1 MRFSLKKTG
10 LFLSMILILTL
21 LTGCSF
27 GSLSAERTEEKDLDV
42 PPAEDQN
49 RENWDKAETSPLGKY
64 PELVTYTLGQMKGTN
79 NSNLPDG
86 QTYEDNAY
94 TRYLKKVLNIQNK
107 NIFMESEERY
117 DEALNILVKDRN
129 LPDVFL
135 VSDRETLEELVD
147 NDLIE
152 DLTDVYKNC
161 ASDKIKEMYESYGEE
176 LLASGTFDGKL
187 FALPETAIDDGPQLL
202 WLRRDWMEQLGLNEP
217 KTLEEA
223 FSVIRAFQENRMGAE
238 DGEDPVGLVCDPG
251 LVGTISTSYSVDSV
265 FESFG
270 AYPQQWIKNSDGEV
284 VYGSLTEETKEALSY
299 LRELYKQGILDPDFA
314 LRAQNNI
321 RDLVV
326 NGKCGA
332 FFGLWW
338 APNNPLMDEYR
349 QNQESDWEPY
359 YLTADAKQRTEVY
372 STFRDNKY
380 VVVRKG
386 YEHPEIVMKILSVLF
401 DYSRYKAEDA
411 DEMNSYFALNVD
423 PTARPLMINVDYNE
437 ATYIVTRHIRE
448 ALYSPGTSKT
458 REDLSAIE
466 VSYFDAC
473 KEYLESEVPSLEAWA
488 AYKSRIS
495 AVGLLV
501 DANYHAPE
509 KKYLGDGD
517 GEIPQTLRSLEK
529 NAFIQI
535 IMGKKPVSFFDS
547 FVEDWYRKGGDSLTE
562 RVRAGLVNCDEE

>member
-1 MRFSLKKTG
+1 MRRSPRKTLLFFSA
-10 LFLSMILILTL
+10 ILILTL
-21 LTGCSF
+21 LVGCSF
-27 GSLSAERTEEKDLDV
+27 GTGGTKKTDGDVSSVKD
-42 PPAEDQN
+42 
-49 RENWDKAETSPLGKY
+49 RENWDIAETSPLGKY

-79 NSNLPDG
+79 NSNLPEG

-94 TRYLKKVLNIQNK
+94 TRYLKKTLNVQNK

-129 LPDVFL
+129 LPDIFL
-135 VSDRETLEELVD
+135 VSDRETLEELVE

-152 DLTDVYKNC
+152 DLTEVYKSC
-161 ASDKIKEMYESYGEE
+161 ASDKIQEMYESYGKE

-187 FALPETAIDDGPQLL
+187 FALPETAIDDGSQLL
-202 WLRRDWMEQLGLNEP
+202 WLRRDWMEQLGVKEP
-217 KTLEEA
+217 KTLDEA
-223 FSVIRAFQENRMGAE
+223 LSVIRAFQENRMGAE
-238 DGEDPVGLVCDPG
+238 EGEDPVGLVCDPG
-251 LVGTISTSYSVDSV
+251 LVGTVSTSYSVDSV
-265 FESFG
+265 FEMFG
-270 AYPQQWIKNSDGEV
+270 AYPQQWIKNADGEI
-284 VYGSLTEETKEALSY
+284 VYGSLTEETKEALGY

-338 APNNPLMDEYR
+338 TPNNPLMDEYR
-349 QNQESDWEPY
+349 KNKETDWEPY
-359 YLTADAKQRTEVY
+359 YLTADAKRTVEVY
-372 STFRDNKY
+372 STFWDSKY

-401 DYSRYKAEDA
+401 DYSRYEAEDA
-411 DEMNSYFALNVD
+411 DEVNSYFALNVD

-437 ATYIVTRHIRE
+437 ATYMVTRHIRE
-448 ALYSPGTSKT
+448 ALYSPGDAKT

-473 KEYLESEVPSLEAWA
+473 RESLGAEVPSVEAWA

-529 NAFIQI
+529 KAFIQI
-535 IMGKKPVSFFDS
+535 IMGKKPVSSFDS
-547 FVEDWYRKGGDSLTE
+547 FVEEWYRKGGDSLTE
-562 RVRAGLVNCDEE
+562 RVRKGIMICEK

>member
-1 MRFSLKKTG
+1 MRRSPRKTLLFFSA
-10 LFLSMILILTL
+10 ILILTL
-21 LTGCSF
+21 LAGCSF
-27 GSLSAERTEEKDLDV
+27 GTGGMKKTDGDVSSVKD
-42 PPAEDQN
+42 
-49 RENWDKAETSPLGKY
+49 RENWDIAETSPLGKY

-79 NSNLPDG
+79 NSNLPEG

-94 TRYLKKVLNIQNK
+94 TRYLKKTLNVQNK

-129 LPDVFL
+129 LPDIFL
-135 VSDRETLEELVD
+135 VSDRETLEELVE

-152 DLTDVYKNC
+152 DLTEVYKSC
-161 ASDKIKEMYESYGEE
+161 ASDKIQEMYESYGKE

-187 FALPETAIDDGPQLL
+187 FALPETAIDDGSQLL
-202 WLRRDWMEQLGLNEP
+202 WLRRDWMEQLGVKEP
-217 KTLEEA
+217 KTLDEA
-223 FSVIRAFQENRMGAE
+223 LSVIRAFQENRMGAE
-238 DGEDPVGLVCDPG
+238 EGEDPVGLVCDPG
-251 LVGTISTSYSVDSV
+251 LVGTVSTSYSVDSV
-265 FESFG
+265 FEMFG
-270 AYPQQWIKNSDGEV
+270 AYPQQWIKNADGEI
-284 VYGSLTEETKEALSY
+284 VYGSLTEETKEALGY

-338 APNNPLMDEYR
+338 TPNNPLMDEYR
-349 QNQESDWEPY
+349 KNKETDWEPY
-359 YLTADAKQRTEVY
+359 YLTADAKRTVEVY
-372 STFRDNKY
+372 STFWDSKY

-401 DYSRYKAEDA
+401 DYSRYEAEDA
-411 DEMNSYFALNVD
+411 DEVNSYFALNVD

-437 ATYIVTRHIRE
+437 ATYMVTRHIRE
-448 ALYSPGTSKT
+448 ALYSPGDAKT

-473 KEYLESEVPSLEAWA
+473 RKYLGAEVPSVEAWA

-501 DANYHAPE
+501 DANYQAPE

-529 NAFIQI
+529 KAFIQI
-535 IMGKKPVSFFDS
+535 IMGKKPVSSFDS
-547 FVEDWYRKGGDSLTE
+547 FVEEWYRKGGDSLTE
-562 RVRAGLVNCDEE
+562 RVRKGIMICEK

>member
-1 MRFSLKKTG
+1 MRRSPRKTLLFFSA
-10 LFLSMILILTL
+10 ILILTL
-21 LTGCSF
+21 LAGCSF
-27 GSLSAERTEEKDLDV
+27 GTGGMKKTDGDVSSVKD
-42 PPAEDQN
+42 
-49 RENWDKAETSPLGKY
+49 RENWDIAETSPLGKY

-79 NSNLPDG
+79 NSNLPEG

-94 TRYLKKVLNIQNK
+94 TRYLKKTLNVQNK

-129 LPDVFL
+129 LPDIFL
-135 VSDRETLEELVD
+135 VSDRETLEELVE

-152 DLTDVYKNC
+152 DLTEVYKSC
-161 ASDKIKEMYESYGEE
+161 ASDKIQEMYESYGKE

-187 FALPETAIDDGPQLL
+187 FALPETAIDDGSQLL
-202 WLRRDWMEQLGLNEP
+202 WLRRDWMEQLGVKEP
-217 KTLEEA
+217 KTLDEA
-223 FSVIRAFQENRMGAE
+223 LSVIRAFQENRMGAE
-238 DGEDPVGLVCDPG
+238 EGEDPVGLVCDPG
-251 LVGTISTSYSVDSV
+251 LVGTVSTSYSVDSV
-265 FESFG
+265 FEMFG
-270 AYPQQWIKNSDGEV
+270 AYPQQWIKNADGEI
-284 VYGSLTEETKEALSY
+284 VYGSLTEETKEALGY

-338 APNNPLMDEYR
+338 TPNNPLMDEYR
-349 QNQESDWEPY
+349 KNKETDWEPY
-359 YLTADAKQRTEVY
+359 YLTADAKRTVEVY
-372 STFRDNKY
+372 STFWDSKY

-401 DYSRYKAEDA
+401 DYSRYEAEDA
-411 DEMNSYFALNVD
+411 DEVNSYFALNVD

-437 ATYIVTRHIRE
+437 ATYMVTKHIRE
-448 ALYSPGTSKT
+448 ALYSPGNAKT

-466 VSYFDAC
+466 ASYFDAC
-473 KEYLESEVPSLEAWA
+473 REYLEAEVPSVEAWA

-501 DANYHAPE
+501 DANYRASE

-517 GEIPQTLRSLEK
+517 GEIPQTLRLLEK

-535 IMGKKPVSFFDS
+535 IMGKKPVSSFDS
-547 FVEDWYRKGGDSLTE
+547 FVEEWYRKGGDSLTE
-562 RVRAGLVNCDEE
+562 RVRKGIMICEK

>member
-1 MRFSLKKTG
+1 MRRSPRKTLLFFSA
-10 LFLSMILILTL
+10 ILILTL
-21 LTGCSF
+21 LAGCSF
-27 GSLSAERTEEKDLDV
+27 GTGGMKKTDGDVSSVKD
-42 PPAEDQN
+42 
-49 RENWDKAETSPLGKY
+49 RENWDIAETSPLGKY

-79 NSNLPDG
+79 NSNLPEG

-94 TRYLKKVLNIQNK
+94 TRYLKKTLNVQNK

-129 LPDVFL
+129 LPDIFL
-135 VSDRETLEELVD
+135 VSDRETLEELVE

-152 DLTDVYKNC
+152 DLTEVYKSC
-161 ASDKIKEMYESYGEE
+161 ASDKIQEMYESYGKE

-187 FALPETAIDDGPQLL
+187 FALPETAIDDGSQLL
-202 WLRRDWMEQLGLNEP
+202 WLRRDWMEQLGVKEP
-217 KTLEEA
+217 KTLDEA
-223 FSVIRAFQENRMGAE
+223 LSVIRAFQENRMGAE

-251 LVGTISTSYSVDSV
+251 LVGTVSTSYSVDSV
-265 FESFG
+265 FEMFG
-270 AYPQQWIKNSDGEV
+270 AYPQQWIKNADGEI
-284 VYGSLTEETKEALSY
+284 VYGSLTEETKEALGY

-338 APNNPLMDEYR
+338 TPNNPLMDEYR
-349 QNQESDWEPY
+349 KNKETDWEPY
-359 YLTADAKQRTEVY
+359 YLTADAKRTVEVY
-372 STFRDNKY
+372 STFWDSKY

-401 DYSRYKAEDA
+401 DYSRYEAEDA
-411 DEMNSYFALNVD
+411 DEVNSYFALNVD

-437 ATYIVTRHIRE
+437 ATYMVTRHIRE
-448 ALYSPGTSKT
+448 ALYSPGDAKT

-466 VSYFDAC
+466 ASYFDAC
-473 KEYLESEVPSLEAWA
+473 KEYLEAEVPSVEAWA

-529 NAFIQI
+529 KAFIQI
-535 IMGKKPVSFFDS
+535 IMGKKPVSSFDS
-547 FVEDWYRKGGDSLTE
+547 FVEEWYRKGGDSLTE
-562 RVRAGLVNCDEE
+562 RVRKGIMICEK

>member
-1 MRFSLKKTG
+1 MRLSLGKTVV
-10 LFLSMILILTL
+10 FLSTILSLAL
-21 LTGCSF
+21 LTGCSL
-27 GSLSAERTEEKDLDV
+27 GTAEMEKTDIDVLSEKSSKSW
-42 PPAEDQN
+42 EQ
-49 RENWDKAETSPLGKY
+49 AETTPLGKY
-64 PELVTYTLGQMKGTN
+64 PELVTYTLGQMKGAN

-94 TRYLKKVLNIQNK
+94 TRYLKKTLNIQNK
-107 NIFMESEERY
+107 NVFMESEERY

-129 LPDVFL
+129 LPDIFL
-135 VSDRETLEELVD
+135 VSDRE
-147 NDLIE
+147 
-152 DLTDVYKNC
+152 
-161 ASDKIKEMYESYGEE
+161 
-176 LLASGTFDGKL
+176 
-187 FALPETAIDDGPQLL
+187 
-202 WLRRDWMEQLGLNEP
+202 
-217 KTLEEA
+217 TLEEA

-251 LVGTISTSYSVDSV
+251 LVGTVSTSYSVDSV
-265 FESFG
+265 FEKFG
-270 AYPQQWIKNSDGEV
+270 AYPQQWIENADGEI
-284 VYGSLTEETKEALSY
+284 VYGSLTEETKEALGY
-299 LRELYKQGILDPDFA
+299 LRELYRQGILDSDFA

-338 APNNPLMDEYR
+338 TPNNPLMDEYR
-349 QNQESDWEPY
+349 KNKEADWEPY
-359 YLTADAKQRTEVY
+359 YLTADVKRTVEVY

-386 YEHPEIVMKILSVLF
+386 YEHPEIAMKILSVLF
-401 DYSRYKAEDA
+401 DHSRYEAEDA
-411 DEMNSYFALNVD
+411 DEMNTYFALNVD

-437 ATYIVTRHIRE
+437 ATYIVTKHIRE
-448 ALYSPGTSKT
+448 VLYSPGDEKT

-466 VSYFDAC
+466 ASYFDAC
-473 KEYLESEVPSLEAWA
+473 KEYLKAEVPSVEAWA

-501 DANYHAPE
+501 DANYRAPE

-517 GEIPQTLRSLEK
+517 GEIPQTLRLLEK

-535 IMGKKPVSFFDS
+535 IMGRMPVSSFDS

-562 RVRAGLVNCDEE
+562 RVREGLVDS

>member
-1 MRFSLKKTG
+1 MRLSLGKTVV
-10 LFLSMILILTL
+10 FLSTILSLAL
-21 LTGCSF
+21 LTGCSL
-27 GSLSAERTEEKDLDV
+27 GTAEMEKTDIDVLSEKSSKSW
-42 PPAEDQN
+42 EQ
-49 RENWDKAETSPLGKY
+49 AETTPLGKY
-64 PELVTYTLGQMKGTN
+64 PELVTYTLGQMKGAN

-94 TRYLKKVLNIQNK
+94 TRYLKKTLNIQNK
-107 NIFMESEERY
+107 NVFMESEERY

-129 LPDVFL
+129 LPDIFL
-135 VSDRETLEELVD
+135 VSDRETLEELVE

-152 DLTDVYKNC
+152 DLTEVYKSC

-187 FALPETAIDDGPQLL
+187 YALPETAIDDGQQLL
-202 WLRRDWMEQLGLNEP
+202 WLRRDWMEQLGLKEP

-251 LVGTISTSYSVDSV
+251 LVGTVSTSYSVDSV
-265 FESFG
+265 FEKFG
-270 AYPQQWIKNSDGEV
+270 AYPQQWIENADGEI
-284 VYGSLTEETKEALSY
+284 VYGSLTEETKEALGC
-299 LRELYKQGILDPDFA
+299 LRELYRQGILDSDFA

-338 APNNPLMDEYR
+338 TPNNPLMDEY
-349 QNQESDWEPY
+349 EEDPDSDWEPY
-359 YLTADAKQRTEVY
+359 YFPAEIQKTAETY

-401 DYSRYKAEDA
+401 DYTRYEAKDA

-423 PTARPLMINVDYNE
+423 PTARPLVINVDYNE
-437 ATYIVTRHIRE
+437 ATYRVTEHIQKVIAGDME
-448 ALYSPGTSKT
+448 EEK
-458 REDLSAIE
+458 LSAIE
-466 VSYFDAC
+466 KSYYQAC
-473 KEYLESEVPSLEAWA
+473 RNYMEGQNVTVEDWA

-501 DANYHAPE
+501 KSDYRTPE
-509 KKYLGDGD
+509 KIYLQTSNL
-517 GEIPQTLRSLEK
+517 EIPQTLGTLEK
-529 NAFIQI
+529 NTFIQI
-535 IMGKKPVSFFDS
+535 IMGKRPISYFDEFVSK
-547 FVEDWYRKGGDSLTE
+547 WYEQGGDQ
-562 RVRAGLVNCDEE
+562 LVKAIREDSR

>member
-1 MRFSLKKTG
+1 MRRSPRKTLLFFSA
-10 LFLSMILILTL
+10 ILILTL
-21 LTGCSF
+21 LAGCSF
-27 GSLSAERTEEKDLDV
+27 GTGGMKKTDGDVSSVKD
-42 PPAEDQN
+42 
-49 RENWDKAETSPLGKY
+49 RENWDIAETSPLGKY

-79 NSNLPDG
+79 NSNLPEG

-94 TRYLKKVLNIQNK
+94 TRYLKKTLNIQNK
-107 NIFMESEERY
+107 NVFMESEERY

-129 LPDVFL
+129 LPDIFL
-135 VSDRETLEELVD
+135 VSDRETLEELVE

-152 DLTDVYKNC
+152 DLTEVYKSC
-161 ASDKIKEMYESYGEE
+161 ASDKIQEMYESYGKE

-187 FALPETAIDDGPQLL
+187 FALPETAIDDGSQLL
-202 WLRRDWMEQLGLNEP
+202 WLRRDWMEQLGVKEP
-217 KTLEEA
+217 KTLDEA
-223 FSVIRAFQENRMGAE
+223 LSVIRAFQENRMGAE
-238 DGEDPVGLVCDPG
+238 EGEDPVGLVCDPG
-251 LVGTISTSYSVDSV
+251 LVGTVSTSYSVDSV
-265 FESFG
+265 FEMFG
-270 AYPQQWIKNSDGEV
+270 AYPQQWIKNADGEI
-284 VYGSLTEETKEALSY
+284 VYGSLTEETKEALGY

-326 NGKCGA
+326 HGKCGA

-338 APNNPLMDEYR
+338 TPNNPLMDEYR
-349 QNQESDWEPY
+349 KNKETDWEPY
-359 YLTADAKQRTEVY
+359 YLTADAKRTVEVY
-372 STFRDNKY
+372 STFWDSKY

-401 DYSRYKAEDA
+401 DYSRYEAEDA
-411 DEMNSYFALNVD
+411 DEVNSYFALNVD

-437 ATYIVTRHIRE
+437 ATYMVTRHIRE
-448 ALYSPGTSKT
+448 ALYSPGNAKT

-466 VSYFDAC
+466 ASYFDAC
-473 KEYLESEVPSLEAWA
+473 REYLGAEVPSVEAWA

-529 NAFIQI
+529 KAFIQI
-535 IMGKKPVSFFDS
+535 IMGKKPVSSFDS
-547 FVEDWYRKGGDSLTE
+547 FVEEWYRKGGDSLTE
-562 RVRAGLVNCDEE
+562 RVRKGIMICEK

>member
-1 MRFSLKKTG
+1 MRRSPRKTLLFFSA
-10 LFLSMILILTL
+10 ILILTL
-21 LTGCSF
+21 LAGCSF
-27 GSLSAERTEEKDLDV
+27 GTGGMKKTDGDVSSVKD
-42 PPAEDQN
+42 
-49 RENWDKAETSPLGKY
+49 RENWDIAETSPLGKY

-79 NSNLPDG
+79 NSNLPEG

-94 TRYLKKVLNIQNK
+94 TRYLKKTLNVQNK

-129 LPDVFL
+129 LPDIFL
-135 VSDRETLEELVD
+135 VSDRETLEELV
-147 NDLIE
+147 E
-152 DLTDVYKNC
+152 DLTEVYKSC
-161 ASDKIKEMYESYGEE
+161 ASDKIQEMYESYGKE

-187 FALPETAIDDGPQLL
+187 FALPETAIDDGSQLL
-202 WLRRDWMEQLGLNEP
+202 WLRRDWMEQLGVKEP
-217 KTLEEA
+217 KTLDEA
-223 FSVIRAFQENRMGAE
+223 LSVIRAFQENRMGAE
-238 DGEDPVGLVCDPG
+238 EGEDPVGLVCDPG
-251 LVGTISTSYSVDSV
+251 LVGTVSTSYSVDSV
-265 FESFG
+265 FEMFG
-270 AYPQQWIKNSDGEV
+270 AYPQQWIKNADGEI
-284 VYGSLTEETKEALSY
+284 VYGSLTEETKEALGY

-338 APNNPLMDEYR
+338 TPNNPLMDEYR
-349 QNQESDWEPY
+349 KNKETDWEPY
-359 YLTADAKQRTEVY
+359 YLTADAKRTVEVY
-372 STFRDNKY
+372 STFWDSKY

-401 DYSRYKAEDA
+401 DYSRYEAEDA
-411 DEMNSYFALNVD
+411 DEVNSYFALNVD

-437 ATYIVTRHIRE
+437 ATYMVTKHIRE
-448 ALYSPGTSKT
+448 ALYSPGNAKT

-466 VSYFDAC
+466 ASYFDAC
-473 KEYLESEVPSLEAWA
+473 KEYLKAEVPSVEAWA

-501 DANYHAPE
+501 DANYRASE

-517 GEIPQTLRSLEK
+517 GEIPQTLRLLEK

-535 IMGKKPVSFFDS
+535 IMGKKPVSSFDS
-547 FVEDWYRKGGDSLTE
+547 FVEEWYRKGGDSLTE
-562 RVRAGLVNCDEE
+562 RVRKGIMICEK

>member
-1 MRFSLKKTG
+1 MRRSPRKTLLFFSA
-10 LFLSMILILTL
+10 ILILTL
-21 LTGCSF
+21 LAGCSF
-27 GSLSAERTEEKDLDV
+27 GTGGTKKTDGDVSSVKD
-42 PPAEDQN
+42 
-49 RENWDKAETSPLGKY
+49 RENWDIAETSPLGKY

-79 NSNLPDG
+79 NSNLPEG

-94 TRYLKKVLNIQNK
+94 TRYLKKTLNVQNK

-129 LPDVFL
+129 LPDIFL
-135 VSDRETLEELVD
+135 VSDRETLEELVE

-152 DLTDVYKNC
+152 DLTEVYKSC
-161 ASDKIKEMYESYGEE
+161 ASDKIQEMYESYGKE

-187 FALPETAIDDGPQLL
+187 FALPETAIDDGSQLL
-202 WLRRDWMEQLGLNEP
+202 WLRRDWMEQLGVKEP
-217 KTLEEA
+217 KTLDEA
-223 FSVIRAFQENRMGAE
+223 LSVIRAFQENRMGAE
-238 DGEDPVGLVCDPG
+238 EGEDPVGLVCDPG
-251 LVGTISTSYSVDSV
+251 LVGTVSTSYSVDSV
-265 FESFG
+265 FEMFG
-270 AYPQQWIKNSDGEV
+270 AYPQQWIKNADGEI
-284 VYGSLTEETKEALSY
+284 VYGSLTEETKEALGY

-338 APNNPLMDEYR
+338 TPNNPLMDEYR
-349 QNQESDWEPY
+349 KNKETDWEPY
-359 YLTADAKQRTEVY
+359 YLTADAKRTVEVY
-372 STFRDNKY
+372 STFWDSKY

-401 DYSRYKAEDA
+401 DYSRYEAEDA
-411 DEMNSYFALNVD
+411 DEVNSYFALNVD

-437 ATYIVTRHIRE
+437 ATYMVTKHIRE
-448 ALYSPGTSKT
+448 ALYSPGNAKT

-466 VSYFDAC
+466 ASYFDAC
-473 KEYLESEVPSLEAWA
+473 REYLGAEVPSVEDWA

-529 NAFIQI
+529 KAFIQI

-547 FVEDWYRKGGDSLTE
+547 FVEEWYRKGGDSLTE
-562 RVRAGLVNCDEE
+562 RVRKGIMICEK

>member
-1 MRFSLKKTG
+1 MRRSPRKTLLFFSA
-10 LFLSMILILTL
+10 ILILTL
-21 LTGCSF
+21 LAGCSF
-27 GSLSAERTEEKDLDV
+27 GTGGTKKTDGDVSSVKD
-42 PPAEDQN
+42 
-49 RENWDKAETSPLGKY
+49 RENWDIAETSPLGKY

-79 NSNLPDG
+79 NSNLPEG

-94 TRYLKKVLNIQNK
+94 TRYLKKTLNVQNK

-129 LPDVFL
+129 LPDIFL
-135 VSDRETLEELVD
+135 VSDRETLEELVE

-152 DLTDVYKNC
+152 DLTEVYKSC
-161 ASDKIKEMYESYGEE
+161 ASDKIQEMYESYGEE

-202 WLRRDWMEQLGLNEP
+202 WLRRDWMKQLGLKEP

-223 FSVIRAFQENRMGAE
+223 FSLIRAFQENRMGAE

-251 LVGTISTSYSVDSV
+251 LVGTVSTSYSVDSV
-265 FESFG
+265 FEMFG
-270 AYPQQWIKNSDGEV
+270 AYPQQWIKNADGEI
-284 VYGSLTEETKEALSY
+284 VYGSLTEETKEALGY

-338 APNNPLMDEYR
+338 TPNNPLMDEYR
-349 QNQESDWEPY
+349 KNKETDWEPY
-359 YLTADAKQRTEVY
+359 YLTADAKRTVEVY
-372 STFRDNKY
+372 STFWDSKY

-401 DYSRYKAEDA
+401 DYSRYEAEDA
-411 DEMNSYFALNVD
+411 DEVNSYFALNVD

-437 ATYIVTRHIRE
+437 ATYMVTKHIRE
-448 ALYSPGTSKT
+448 ALYSPGNAKT

-466 VSYFDAC
+466 ASYFDAC
-473 KEYLESEVPSLEAWA
+473 KEYLEAEVPSVEAWA

-501 DANYHAPE
+501 DANYRASE

-517 GEIPQTLRSLEK
+517 GEIPQTLRLLEK

-535 IMGKKPVSFFDS
+535 IMGKKPVSSFDS
-547 FVEDWYRKGGDSLTE
+547 FVEEWYRKGGDSLTE
-562 RVRAGLVNCDEE
+562 RVRKGIMICEK

>member
-1 MRFSLKKTG
+1 MRRSPRKTLLFFSA
-10 LFLSMILILTL
+10 ILILTL
-21 LTGCSF
+21 LAGCSF
-27 GSLSAERTEEKDLDV
+27 GTGGTKKTDGDVSSVKD
-42 PPAEDQN
+42 
-49 RENWDKAETSPLGKY
+49 RENWDIAETSPLGKY

-79 NSNLPDG
+79 NSNLPEG

-94 TRYLKKVLNIQNK
+94 TRYLKKTLNVQNK

-129 LPDVFL
+129 LPDIFL
-135 VSDRETLEELVD
+135 VSDRETLEELVE
-147 NDLIE
+147 NNLIE
-152 DLTDVYKNC
+152 DLTEVYKSC
-161 ASDKIKEMYESYGEE
+161 ASDKIQEMYESYGKE

-187 FALPETAIDDGPQLL
+187 FALPETAIDDGSQLL
-202 WLRRDWMEQLGLNEP
+202 WLRRDWMEQLGVKEP
-217 KTLEEA
+217 KTLDEA
-223 FSVIRAFQENRMGAE
+223 LSVIRAFQENRMGAE
-238 DGEDPVGLVCDPG
+238 EGEDPVGLVCDPG
-251 LVGTISTSYSVDSV
+251 LVGTVSTSYSVDSV
-265 FESFG
+265 FEMFG
-270 AYPQQWIKNSDGEV
+270 AYPQQWIKNADGEI
-284 VYGSLTEETKEALSY
+284 VYGSLTEETKEALGY

-338 APNNPLMDEYR
+338 TPNNPLMDEYR
-349 QNQESDWEPY
+349 KNKETDWEPY
-359 YLTADAKQRTEVY
+359 YLTADAKRTVEVY
-372 STFRDNKY
+372 STFWDSKY

-401 DYSRYKAEDA
+401 DYSRYEAEDA
-411 DEMNSYFALNVD
+411 DEVNSYFALNVD

-437 ATYIVTRHIRE
+437 ATYMVTRHIRE
-448 ALYSPGTSKT
+448 ALYSPGNAKT

-466 VSYFDAC
+466 ASYFDAC
-473 KEYLESEVPSLEAWA
+473 KEYLEAEVPSVEAWA

-529 NAFIQI
+529 KAFIQI
-535 IMGKKPVSFFDS
+535 IMGKKPVSSFDS
-547 FVEDWYRKGGDSLTE
+547 FVEEWYRKGGDSLTE
-562 RVRAGLVNCDEE
+562 RVRKGIMICEK

>member
-1 MRFSLKKTG
+1 MRRSPRKTLLFFSA
-10 LFLSMILILTL
+10 ILILTL
-21 LTGCSF
+21 LAGCSF
-27 GSLSAERTEEKDLDV
+27 GTGGMKKTDGDVSSVKD
-42 PPAEDQN
+42 
-49 RENWDKAETSPLGKY
+49 RENWDIAETSPLGKY

-79 NSNLPDG
+79 NSNLPEG

-94 TRYLKKVLNIQNK
+94 TRYLKKTLNVQNK

-129 LPDVFL
+129 LPDIFL
-135 VSDRETLEELVD
+135 VSDRETLEELVE

-152 DLTDVYKNC
+152 DLTEVYKSC
-161 ASDKIKEMYESYGEE
+161 ASDKIQEMYESYGKE

-187 FALPETAIDDGPQLL
+187 FALPETAIDDGSQLL
-202 WLRRDWMEQLGLNEP
+202 WLRRDWMEQLGVKEP
-217 KTLEEA
+217 KTLDEA
-223 FSVIRAFQENRMGAE
+223 LSVIRAFQENRMGAE
-238 DGEDPVGLVCDPG
+238 EGEDPVGLVCDPG
-251 LVGTISTSYSVDSV
+251 LVGTVSTSYSVDSV
-265 FESFG
+265 FEMFG
-270 AYPQQWIKNSDGEV
+270 AYPQQWIKNADGEI
-284 VYGSLTEETKEALSY
+284 VYGSLTEETKEALGY

-338 APNNPLMDEYR
+338 TPNNPLMDEYR
-349 QNQESDWEPY
+349 KNKETDWEPY
-359 YLTADAKQRTEVY
+359 YLTADAKRTVEVY
-372 STFRDNKY
+372 STFWDSKY

-401 DYSRYKAEDA
+401 DYSRYEAEDA
-411 DEMNSYFALNVD
+411 DEVNSYFALNVD

-437 ATYIVTRHIRE
+437 ATYMVTRHIRE
-448 ALYSPGTSKT
+448 ALYSPGDAKT

-473 KEYLESEVPSLEAWA
+473 REYLGAEVPSVEAWA

-529 NAFIQI
+529 KAFIQI

-547 FVEDWYRKGGDSLTE
+547 FVEEWYRKGGDSLTE
-562 RVRAGLVNCDEE
+562 RVRKGIMICEK

>member
-1 MRFSLKKTG
+1 MRRSPRKTLLFFSA
-10 LFLSMILILTL
+10 ILILTL
-21 LTGCSF
+21 LAGCSF
-27 GSLSAERTEEKDLDV
+27 GTGGMKKTDGDVSSVKD
-42 PPAEDQN
+42 
-49 RENWDKAETSPLGKY
+49 RENWDIAETSPLGKY

-79 NSNLPDG
+79 NSNLPEG

-94 TRYLKKVLNIQNK
+94 TRYLKKTLNVQNK

-129 LPDVFL
+129 LPDIFL
-135 VSDRETLEELVD
+135 VSDRETLEELVE

-152 DLTDVYKNC
+152 DLTEVYKSC
-161 ASDKIKEMYESYGEE
+161 ASDKIQEMYESYGKE

-187 FALPETAIDDGPQLL
+187 FALPETAIDDGSQLL
-202 WLRRDWMEQLGLNEP
+202 WLRRDWMEQLGVKEP
-217 KTLEEA
+217 KTLDEA
-223 FSVIRAFQENRMGAE
+223 LSVIRAFQENRMGAE

-251 LVGTISTSYSVDSV
+251 LVGTVSTSYSVDSV
-265 FESFG
+265 FEMFG
-270 AYPQQWIKNSDGEV
+270 AYPQQWIKNADGEI
-284 VYGSLTEETKEALSY
+284 VYGSLTEETKEALGY

-338 APNNPLMDEYR
+338 TPINPLMDEYR
-349 QNQESDWEPY
+349 KNKETDWEPY
-359 YLTADAKQRTEVY
+359 YLTADAKRTVEVY
-372 STFRDNKY
+372 STFWDSKY

-401 DYSRYKAEDA
+401 DYSRYEAEDA
-411 DEMNSYFALNVD
+411 DEVNSYFALNVD

-437 ATYIVTRHIRE
+437 ATYMVTKHIRE
-448 ALYSPGTSKT
+448 ALYSPGNAKT

-466 VSYFDAC
+466 ASYFDAC
-473 KEYLESEVPSLEAWA
+473 KEYLEAEVPSVEAWA

-501 DANYHAPE
+501 DANYRASE

-517 GEIPQTLRSLEK
+517 GEIPQTLRLLEK

-535 IMGKKPVSFFDS
+535 IMGKKPVSSFDS
-547 FVEDWYRKGGDSLTE
+547 FVEEWYRKGGDSLTE
-562 RVRAGLVNCDEE
+562 RVRKGIMICEK

>member
-1 MRFSLKKTG
+1 MRRSPRKTLLFFSV
-10 LFLSMILILTL
+10 ILILTL
-21 LTGCSF
+21 LAGCSF
-27 GSLSAERTEEKDLDV
+27 GTGGTKKTDGDVSSVKD
-42 PPAEDQN
+42 
-49 RENWDKAETSPLGKY
+49 RENWDIAETSPLGKY

-79 NSNLPDG
+79 NSNLPEG

-94 TRYLKKVLNIQNK
+94 TRYLKKTLNVQNK

-129 LPDVFL
+129 LPDIFL
-135 VSDRETLEELVD
+135 VSDRETLEELVE

-152 DLTDVYKNC
+152 DLTEVYKSC
-161 ASDKIKEMYESYGEE
+161 ASDKIQEMYESYGKE

-187 FALPETAIDDGPQLL
+187 FALPETAIDDGSQLL
-202 WLRRDWMEQLGLNEP
+202 WLRRDWMEQLGVKEP
-217 KTLEEA
+217 KTLDEA
-223 FSVIRAFQENRMGAE
+223 LSVIRAFQENRMGAE
-238 DGEDPVGLVCDPG
+238 EGEDPVGLVCDPG
-251 LVGTISTSYSVDSV
+251 LVGTVSTSYSVDSV
-265 FESFG
+265 FEMFG
-270 AYPQQWIKNSDGEV
+270 AYPQQWIKNADGEI
-284 VYGSLTEETKEALSY
+284 VYGSLTEETKEALGY

-338 APNNPLMDEYR
+338 TPNNPLMDEYR
-349 QNQESDWEPY
+349 KNKETDWEPY
-359 YLTADAKQRTEVY
+359 YLTADAKRTVEVY
-372 STFRDNKY
+372 STFWDSKY

-401 DYSRYKAEDA
+401 DYSRYEAEDA
-411 DEMNSYFALNVD
+411 DEVNSYFALNVD

-437 ATYIVTRHIRE
+437 ATYMVTRHIRE
-448 ALYSPGTSKT
+448 ALYSPGDAKT

-466 VSYFDAC
+466 ASYFDAC
-473 KEYLESEVPSLEAWA
+473 REYLGAEVPSVEDWA

-529 NAFIQI
+529 KAFIQI

-547 FVEDWYRKGGDSLTE
+547 FVEEWYRKGGDSLTE
-562 RVRAGLVNCDEE
+562 RVRKGIMICEK

>member
-1 MRFSLKKTG
+1 MRRSPRKTLLFFSA
-10 LFLSMILILTL
+10 ILILTL
-21 LTGCSF
+21 LAGCSF
-27 GSLSAERTEEKDLDV
+27 GTGGMKKTDGDVSSVKD
-42 PPAEDQN
+42 
-49 RENWDKAETSPLGKY
+49 RENWDIAETSPLGKY

-79 NSNLPDG
+79 NSNLPEG

-94 TRYLKKVLNIQNK
+94 TRYLKKTLNVQNK

-129 LPDVFL
+129 LPDIFL
-135 VSDRETLEELVD
+135 VSDRETLEELVE

-152 DLTDVYKNC
+152 DLTEVYKSC
-161 ASDKIKEMYESYGEE
+161 ASDKIQEMYESYGKE

-187 FALPETAIDDGPQLL
+187 FALPETAIDDGSQLL
-202 WLRRDWMEQLGLNEP
+202 WLRRDWMEQLGVKEP
-217 KTLEEA
+217 KTLDEA
-223 FSVIRAFQENRMGAE
+223 LSVIRAFQENRMGAE
-238 DGEDPVGLVCDPG
+238 EGEDPVGLVCDPG
-251 LVGTISTSYSVDSV
+251 LVGTVSTSYSVDSV
-265 FESFG
+265 FEMFG
-270 AYPQQWIKNSDGEV
+270 AYPQQWIKNADGEI
-284 VYGSLTEETKEALSY
+284 VYGSLTEETKEALGY

-338 APNNPLMDEYR
+338 TPNNPLMDEYR
-349 QNQESDWEPY
+349 KNKETDWEPY
-359 YLTADAKQRTEVY
+359 YLTADAKRTVEVY
-372 STFRDNKY
+372 STFWDSKY

-401 DYSRYKAEDA
+401 DYSRYEAEDA
-411 DEMNSYFALNVD
+411 DEVNSYFALNVD

-437 ATYIVTRHIRE
+437 ATYMVTRHIRE
-448 ALYSPGTSKT
+448 ALYSPGDAKT

-466 VSYFDAC
+466 ASYFDAC
-473 KEYLESEVPSLEAWA
+473 REYLGAEVPSVEAWA

-529 NAFIQI
+529 KAFIQI
-535 IMGKKPVSFFDS
+535 IMGKKPVSSFDS
-547 FVEDWYRKGGDSLTE
+547 FVEEWYRKGGDSLTE
-562 RVRAGLVNCDEE
+562 RVRKGIMICEK

>member
-1 MRFSLKKTG
+1 MRRSPRKTLLFFSA
-10 LFLSMILILTL
+10 ILILTL
-21 LTGCSF
+21 LAGCSF
-27 GSLSAERTEEKDLDV
+27 GTGGMKKTDGDVSSVKD
-42 PPAEDQN
+42 
-49 RENWDKAETSPLGKY
+49 RENWDIAETSPLGKY

-79 NSNLPDG
+79 NSNLPEG

-94 TRYLKKVLNIQNK
+94 TRYLKKTLNVQNK

-129 LPDVFL
+129 LPDIFL
-135 VSDRETLEELVD
+135 VSDRETLEELVE

-152 DLTDVYKNC
+152 DLTEVYKSC
-161 ASDKIKEMYESYGEE
+161 ASDKIQEMYESYGKE
-176 LLASGTFDGKL
+176 LLASGTFNGKL
-187 FALPETAIDDGPQLL
+187 FALPETAIDDGSQLL
-202 WLRRDWMEQLGLNEP
+202 WLRRDWMEQLGVKEP
-217 KTLEEA
+217 KTLDEA
-223 FSVIRAFQENRMGAE
+223 LSVIRAFQENRMGAE
-238 DGEDPVGLVCDPG
+238 EGEDPVGLVCDPG
-251 LVGTISTSYSVDSV
+251 LVGTVSTSYSVDSV
-265 FESFG
+265 FEMFG
-270 AYPQQWIKNSDGEV
+270 AYPQQWIKNADGEI
-284 VYGSLTEETKEALSY
+284 VYGSLTEETKEALGY

-338 APNNPLMDEYR
+338 TPNNPLMDEYR
-349 QNQESDWEPY
+349 KNKETDWEPY
-359 YLTADAKQRTEVY
+359 YLTADAKRTVEVY
-372 STFRDNKY
+372 STFWDSKY

-401 DYSRYKAEDA
+401 DYSRYEAEDA
-411 DEMNSYFALNVD
+411 DEVNSYFALNVD

-437 ATYIVTRHIRE
+437 ATYMVTRHIRE
-448 ALYSPGTSKT
+448 ALYSPGDAKT

-466 VSYFDAC
+466 ASYFDAC
-473 KEYLESEVPSLEAWA
+473 REYLGAEVPSVEDWA

-529 NAFIQI
+529 KAFIQI

-547 FVEDWYRKGGDSLTE
+547 FVEEWYRKGGDSLTE
-562 RVRAGLVNCDEE
+562 RVRKGIMICEK

>member
-1 MRFSLKKTG
+1 MRRSPRKTLLFFSA
-10 LFLSMILILTL
+10 ILILTL
-21 LTGCSF
+21 LAGCSF
-27 GSLSAERTEEKDLDV
+27 GTGGMKKTDGDVSSVKD
-42 PPAEDQN
+42 
-49 RENWDKAETSPLGKY
+49 RENWDIAETSPLGKY

-79 NSNLPDG
+79 NSNLPEG

-94 TRYLKKVLNIQNK
+94 TRYLKKTLNVQNK

-129 LPDVFL
+129 LPDIFL
-135 VSDRETLEELVD
+135 VSDRETLEELVE

-152 DLTDVYKNC
+152 DLTEVYKSC
-161 ASDKIKEMYESYGEE
+161 ASDKIQEMYESYGKE

-187 FALPETAIDDGPQLL
+187 FALPETAIDDGSQLL
-202 WLRRDWMEQLGLNEP
+202 WLRRDWMEQLGVKEP
-217 KTLEEA
+217 KTLDEA
-223 FSVIRAFQENRMGAE
+223 LSVIRAFQENRMGAE
-238 DGEDPVGLVCDPG
+238 EGEDPVGLVCDPG
-251 LVGTISTSYSVDSV
+251 LVGTVSTSYSVDSV
-265 FESFG
+265 FEMFG
-270 AYPQQWIKNSDGEV
+270 AYPQQWIKNADGEI
-284 VYGSLTEETKEALSY
+284 VYGSLTEETKEALGY

-338 APNNPLMDEYR
+338 TPNNPLMDEYR
-349 QNQESDWEPY
+349 KNKETDWEPY
-359 YLTADAKQRTEVY
+359 YLTADAKRTVEVY
-372 STFRDNKY
+372 STFWDSKY

-401 DYSRYKAEDA
+401 DYSRYEAEDA
-411 DEMNSYFALNVD
+411 DEVNSYFALNVD

-437 ATYIVTRHIRE
+437 ATYMVTKHIRE
-448 ALYSPGTSKT
+448 ALYSPGNAKT

-466 VSYFDAC
+466 ASYFDAC
-473 KEYLESEVPSLEAWA
+473 KEYLEAEVPSVEAWA

-501 DANYHAPE
+501 DANYRASE

-517 GEIPQTLRSLEK
+517 GEIPQTLRLLEK

-535 IMGKKPVSFFDS
+535 IMGKKPVSSFDS
-547 FVEDWYRKGGDSLTE
+547 FV
-562 RVRAGLVNCDEE
+562 

>member
-1 MRFSLKKTG
+1 MRRSPRKTLLFFSA
-10 LFLSMILILTL
+10 ILILTL
-21 LTGCSF
+21 LAGCSF
-27 GSLSAERTEEKDLDV
+27 GTGGMKKTDGDVSSVKD
-42 PPAEDQN
+42 
-49 RENWDKAETSPLGKY
+49 RENWDIAETSPLGKY

-79 NSNLPDG
+79 NSNLPEG

-94 TRYLKKVLNIQNK
+94 TRYLKKTLNVQNK

-129 LPDVFL
+129 LPDIFL
-135 VSDRETLEELVD
+135 VSDRETLEELVE

-152 DLTDVYKNC
+152 DLTEVYKSC
-161 ASDKIKEMYESYGEE
+161 ASDKIQEMYESYGKE

-187 FALPETAIDDGPQLL
+187 FALPETAIDDGSQLL
-202 WLRRDWMEQLGLNEP
+202 WLRRDWMEQLGVKEP
-217 KTLEEA
+217 KTLDEA
-223 FSVIRAFQENRMGAE
+223 LSVIRAFQENRMGAE
-238 DGEDPVGLVCDPG
+238 EGEDPVGLVCDPG
-251 LVGTISTSYSVDSV
+251 LVGTVSTSYSVDSV
-265 FESFG
+265 FEMFG
-270 AYPQQWIKNSDGEV
+270 AYPQQWIKNADGEI
-284 VYGSLTEETKEALSY
+284 VYGSLTEETKEALGY

-338 APNNPLMDEYR
+338 TPNNPLMDEYR
-349 QNQESDWEPY
+349 KNKETDWEPY
-359 YLTADAKQRTEVY
+359 YLTADAKRTVEVY
-372 STFRDNKY
+372 STFWDSKY

-401 DYSRYKAEDA
+401 DYSRYEAEDA
-411 DEMNSYFALNVD
+411 DEVNSYFALNVD

-437 ATYIVTRHIRE
+437 ATYMVTKHIRE
-448 ALYSPGTSKT
+448 ALYSPGNAKT

-466 VSYFDAC
+466 ASYFDAC
-473 KEYLESEVPSLEAWA
+473 KEYLEAEVPSVEAWA
-488 AYKSRIS
+488 AHKSRIS

-501 DANYHAPE
+501 DANYRASE

-517 GEIPQTLRSLEK
+517 GEIPQTLRLLEK

-535 IMGKKPVSFFDS
+535 IMGKKPVSSFDS
-547 FVEDWYRKGGDSLTE
+547 FVEEWYRKGGDSLTE
-562 RVRAGLVNCDEE
+562 RVRKGIMICEK

>member
-1 MRFSLKKTG
+1 MRRSPRKTLLFFSA
-10 LFLSMILILTL
+10 ILILTL
-21 LTGCSF
+21 LAGCSF
-27 GSLSAERTEEKDLDV
+27 GTGGMKKTDGDVSSVKD
-42 PPAEDQN
+42 
-49 RENWDKAETSPLGKY
+49 RENWDIAETSPLGKY

-79 NSNLPDG
+79 NSNLPEG

-94 TRYLKKVLNIQNK
+94 TRYLKKTLNVQNK

-129 LPDVFL
+129 LPDIFL
-135 VSDRETLEELVD
+135 VSDRETLEELVE

-152 DLTDVYKNC
+152 DLTEVYKSC
-161 ASDKIKEMYESYGEE
+161 ASDKIQEMYESYGKE

-187 FALPETAIDDGPQLL
+187 FALPETAIDDGSQLL
-202 WLRRDWMEQLGLNEP
+202 WLRRDWMEQLGVKEP
-217 KTLEEA
+217 KTLDEA
-223 FSVIRAFQENRMGAE
+223 LSVIRAFQENRMGAE
-238 DGEDPVGLVCDPG
+238 EGEDPVGLVCDPG
-251 LVGTISTSYSVDSV
+251 LVGTVSTSYSVDSV
-265 FESFG
+265 FEMFG
-270 AYPQQWIKNSDGEV
+270 AYPQQWIKNADGEI
-284 VYGSLTEETKEALSY
+284 VYGSLTEETKEALGY

-338 APNNPLMDEYR
+338 TPNNPLMDEYR
-349 QNQESDWEPY
+349 KNKETDWEPY
-359 YLTADAKQRTEVY
+359 YLTADAKRTVEVY
-372 STFRDNKY
+372 STFWDSKY

-401 DYSRYKAEDA
+401 DYSRYEAEDA
-411 DEMNSYFALNVD
+411 DEVNSYFALNVD

-437 ATYIVTRHIRE
+437 ATYMVTKHIRE
-448 ALYSPGTSKT
+448 ALYSPGNAKT

-466 VSYFDAC
+466 ASYFDAC
-473 KEYLESEVPSLEAWA
+473 KEYLEAEVPSVEAWA

-501 DANYHAPE
+501 DANYRASE

-517 GEIPQTLRSLEK
+517 GEIPQTLRLLEK

-535 IMGKKPVSFFDS
+535 IMGKKPVSSFDS
-547 FVEDWYRKGGDSLTE
+547 FVEEWYRKGWGQSYGTGEE
-562 RVRAGLVNCDEE
+562 RNYDL

>member
-1 MRFSLKKTG
+1 MRRSPRKTLLFFSA
-10 LFLSMILILTL
+10 ILILTL
-21 LTGCSF
+21 LAGCSF
-27 GSLSAERTEEKDLDV
+27 GTGGMKKTDGDVSSVKD
-42 PPAEDQN
+42 
-49 RENWDKAETSPLGKY
+49 RENWDIAETSPLGKY

-79 NSNLPDG
+79 NSNLPEG

-94 TRYLKKVLNIQNK
+94 TRYLKKTLNIQNK
-107 NIFMESEERY
+107 NVFMESEERY

-129 LPDVFL
+129 LPDIFL
-135 VSDRETLEELVD
+135 VSDRETLEELVE

-152 DLTDVYKNC
+152 DLTEVYKSC
-161 ASDKIKEMYESYGEE
+161 ASDKIQEMYESYGKE

-187 FALPETAIDDGPQLL
+187 FALPETAIDDGSQLL
-202 WLRRDWMEQLGLNEP
+202 WLRRDWMEQLGVKEP
-217 KTLEEA
+217 KTLDEA
-223 FSVIRAFQENRMGAE
+223 LSVIRAFQENRMGAE
-238 DGEDPVGLVCDPG
+238 EGEDPVGLVCDPG
-251 LVGTISTSYSVDSV
+251 LVGTVSTSYSVDSV
-265 FESFG
+265 FEMFG
-270 AYPQQWIKNSDGEV
+270 AYPQQWIKNADGEI
-284 VYGSLTEETKEALSY
+284 VYGSLTEETKEALGY

-338 APNNPLMDEYR
+338 TPNNPLMDEYR
-349 QNQESDWEPY
+349 KNKETDWEPY
-359 YLTADAKQRTEVY
+359 YLTADAKRTVEVY
-372 STFRDNKY
+372 STFWDSKY

-401 DYSRYKAEDA
+401 DYSRYEAEDA
-411 DEMNSYFALNVD
+411 DEVNSYFALNVD

-437 ATYIVTRHIRE
+437 ATYMVTRHIRE
-448 ALYSPGTSKT
+448 ALYSPGDAKT

-473 KEYLESEVPSLEAWA
+473 RKYLGAEVPSVEAWA

-529 NAFIQI
+529 KAFIQI
-535 IMGKKPVSFFDS
+535 IMGKKPVSSFDS
-547 FVEDWYRKGGDSLTE
+547 FVEEWYRKGGDSLTE
-562 RVRAGLVNCDEE
+562 RVRKGIMICEK

>member
-1 MRFSLKKTG
+1 MRRSPRKTLLFFSA
-10 LFLSMILILTL
+10 ILILTL
-21 LTGCSF
+21 LAGCSF
-27 GSLSAERTEEKDLDV
+27 GTGGMKKTDGDVSSVKD
-42 PPAEDQN
+42 
-49 RENWDKAETSPLGKY
+49 RENWDIAETSPLGKY

-79 NSNLPDG
+79 NSNLPEG

-94 TRYLKKVLNIQNK
+94 TRYLKKTLNVQNK

-129 LPDVFL
+129 LPDIFL
-135 VSDRETLEELVD
+135 VSDRETLEELVE

-152 DLTDVYKNC
+152 DLTEVYKSC
-161 ASDKIKEMYESYGEE
+161 ASDKIQEMYESYGKE

-187 FALPETAIDDGPQLL
+187 FALPETAIDDGSQLL
-202 WLRRDWMEQLGLNEP
+202 WLRRDWMEQLGVKEP
-217 KTLEEA
+217 KTLDEA
-223 FSVIRAFQENRMGAE
+223 LSVIRAFQENRMGAE
-238 DGEDPVGLVCDPG
+238 EGEDPVGLVCDPG
-251 LVGTISTSYSVDSV
+251 LVGTVSTSYSVDSV
-265 FESFG
+265 FEMFG
-270 AYPQQWIKNSDGEV
+270 AYPQQWIKNADGEIF
-284 VYGSLTEETKEALSY
+284 YGSLTEETKEALGY

-338 APNNPLMDEYR
+338 TPNNPLMDEYR
-349 QNQESDWEPY
+349 KNKETDWEPY
-359 YLTADAKQRTEVY
+359 YLTADAKRTVEVY
-372 STFRDNKY
+372 STFWDSKY

-401 DYSRYKAEDA
+401 DYSRYEAEDA
-411 DEMNSYFALNVD
+411 DEVNSYFALNVD

-437 ATYIVTRHIRE
+437 ATYMVTRHIRE
-448 ALYSPGTSKT
+448 ALYSPGDAKT

-473 KEYLESEVPSLEAWA
+473 REYLGAEVPSVEAWA

-529 NAFIQI
+529 KAFIQI
-535 IMGKKPVSFFDS
+535 IMGKKPVSSFDS
-547 FVEDWYRKGGDSLTE
+547 FVEEWYRKGGDSLTE
-562 RVRAGLVNCDEE
+562 RVRKGIMICEK

>member
-1 MRFSLKKTG
+1 MRRSPRKTLLFFSA
-10 LFLSMILILTL
+10 ILILTL
-21 LTGCSF
+21 LAGCSF
-27 GSLSAERTEEKDLDV
+27 GTGGTKKTDGDVSSVKD
-42 PPAEDQN
+42 
-49 RENWDKAETSPLGKY
+49 RENWDIAETSPLGKY

-79 NSNLPDG
+79 NSNLPEG

-94 TRYLKKVLNIQNK
+94 TRYLKKTLNVQNK

-129 LPDVFL
+129 LPDIFL
-135 VSDRETLEELVD
+135 VSDRETLEELVE

-152 DLTDVYKNC
+152 DLTEVYKSC
-161 ASDKIKEMYESYGEE
+161 ASDKIQEMYESYGKE

-187 FALPETAIDDGPQLL
+187 FALPETAIDDGSQLL
-202 WLRRDWMEQLGLNEP
+202 WLRRDWMEQLGVKEP
-217 KTLEEA
+217 KTLDEA
-223 FSVIRAFQENRMGAE
+223 LSVIRAFQENRMGAE

-251 LVGTISTSYSVDSV
+251 LVGTVSTSYSVDSV
-265 FESFG
+265 FEMFG
-270 AYPQQWIKNSDGEV
+270 AYPQQWIKNADGEI
-284 VYGSLTEETKEALSY
+284 VYGSLTEETKEALGY

-338 APNNPLMDEYR
+338 TPNNPLMDEYR
-349 QNQESDWEPY
+349 KNKETDWEPY
-359 YLTADAKQRTEVY
+359 YLTADAKRTVEVY
-372 STFRDNKY
+372 STFWDSKY

-401 DYSRYKAEDA
+401 DYSRYEAEDA
-411 DEMNSYFALNVD
+411 DEVNSYFALNVD

-437 ATYIVTRHIRE
+437 ATYMVTKHIRE
-448 ALYSPGTSKT
+448 ALYSPGNAKT

-466 VSYFDAC
+466 ASYFDAC
-473 KEYLESEVPSLEAWA
+473 REYLEAEVPSVEAWA

-501 DANYHAPE
+501 DANYRASE

-517 GEIPQTLRSLEK
+517 GEIPQTLRLLEK

-535 IMGKKPVSFFDS
+535 IMGKKPVSSFDS
-547 FVEDWYRKGGDSLTE
+547 FVEEWYRKGGDSLTE
-562 RVRAGLVNCDEE
+562 RVRKGIMICEK

>member
-1 MRFSLKKTG
+1 MRRSPRKTLLFFSA
-10 LFLSMILILTL
+10 ILILTL
-21 LTGCSF
+21 LAGCSF
-27 GSLSAERTEEKDLDV
+27 GTGGMKKTDGDVSSVKD
-42 PPAEDQN
+42 
-49 RENWDKAETSPLGKY
+49 RENWDIAETSPLGKY

-79 NSNLPDG
+79 NSNLPEG

-94 TRYLKKVLNIQNK
+94 TRYLKKTLNVQNK

-129 LPDVFL
+129 LPDIFL
-135 VSDRETLEELVD
+135 VSDRETLEELVE

-152 DLTDVYKNC
+152 DLTEVYKSC
-161 ASDKIKEMYESYGEE
+161 ASDKIQEMYESYGKE

-187 FALPETAIDDGPQLL
+187 FALPETAIDDGSQLL
-202 WLRRDWMEQLGLNEP
+202 WLRRDWMEQLGVKEP
-217 KTLEEA
+217 KTLDEA
-223 FSVIRAFQENRMGAE
+223 LSVIRAFQENRMGAE

-251 LVGTISTSYSVDSV
+251 LVGTVSTSYSVDSV
-265 FESFG
+265 FEMFG
-270 AYPQQWIKNSDGEV
+270 AYPQQWIKNADGEI
-284 VYGSLTEETKEALSY
+284 VYGSLTEETKEALGY

-338 APNNPLMDEYR
+338 TPNNPLMDEYR
-349 QNQESDWEPY
+349 KNKETDWEPY
-359 YLTADAKQRTEVY
+359 YLTADAKRTVEVY
-372 STFRDNKY
+372 STFWDSKY

-386 YEHPEIVMKILSVLF
+386 YEHPGIVMKILSVLF
-401 DYSRYKAEDA
+401 DYSRYEAEDA
-411 DEMNSYFALNVD
+411 DEVNSYFALNVD

-437 ATYIVTRHIRE
+437 ATYMVTRHIRE
-448 ALYSPGTSKT
+448 ALYSPGDAKT

-473 KEYLESEVPSLEAWA
+473 REYLGAEVPSVEAWA

-529 NAFIQI
+529 KAFIQI
-535 IMGKKPVSFFDS
+535 IMGKKPVSSFDS
-547 FVEDWYRKGGDSLTE
+547 FVEEWYRKGGDSLTE
-562 RVRAGLVNCDEE
+562 RVRKGIMICEK

>member
-1 MRFSLKKTG
+1 MRRSPRKTLLFFSA
-10 LFLSMILILTL
+10 ILILTL
-21 LTGCSF
+21 LAGCSF
-27 GSLSAERTEEKDLDV
+27 GTGGMKKTDGDVSSVKD
-42 PPAEDQN
+42 
-49 RENWDKAETSPLGKY
+49 RENWDIAETSPLGKY

-79 NSNLPDG
+79 NSNLPEG

-94 TRYLKKVLNIQNK
+94 TRYLKKTLNVQNK

-129 LPDVFL
+129 LPDIFL
-135 VSDRETLEELVD
+135 VSDRETLEELVE

-152 DLTDVYKNC
+152 DLTEVYKSC
-161 ASDKIKEMYESYGEE
+161 ASDKIQEMYESYGKE

-187 FALPETAIDDGPQLL
+187 FALPETAIDDGSQLL
-202 WLRRDWMEQLGLNEP
+202 WLRRDWMEQLGVKEP
-217 KTLEEA
+217 KTLDEA
-223 FSVIRAFQENRMGAE
+223 LSVIRAFQENRMGAE
-238 DGEDPVGLVCDPG
+238 EGEDPVGLVCDPG
-251 LVGTISTSYSVDSV
+251 LVGTVSTSYSVDSV
-265 FESFG
+265 FEMFG
-270 AYPQQWIKNSDGEV
+270 AYPQQWIKNADGEI
-284 VYGSLTEETKEALSY
+284 VYGSLTEETKEALGY

-338 APNNPLMDEYR
+338 TPNNPLMDEYR
-349 QNQESDWEPY
+349 KNKETDWEPY
-359 YLTADAKQRTEVY
+359 YLTADAKRTVEVY
-372 STFRDNKY
+372 STFWDSKH

-401 DYSRYKAEDA
+401 DYSRYEAEDA
-411 DEMNSYFALNVD
+411 DEVNSYFALNVD

-437 ATYIVTRHIRE
+437 ATYMVTKHIRE
-448 ALYSPGTSKT
+448 ALYSPGNAKT

-466 VSYFDAC
+466 ASYFDAC
-473 KEYLESEVPSLEAWA
+473 KEYLEAEVPSVEAWA

-501 DANYHAPE
+501 DANYRASE

-517 GEIPQTLRSLEK
+517 GEIPQTLRLLEK

-535 IMGKKPVSFFDS
+535 IMGKKPVSSFDS
-547 FVEDWYRKGGDSLTE
+547 FVEEWYRKGGDSLTE
-562 RVRAGLVNCDEE
+562 RVRKGIMICEK

>member
-1 MRFSLKKTG
+1 MRRSPRKTLLFFSA
-10 LFLSMILILTL
+10 ILILTL
-21 LTGCSF
+21 LAGCSF
-27 GSLSAERTEEKDLDV
+27 GTGGMKKTDGDVSSVKD
-42 PPAEDQN
+42 
-49 RENWDKAETSPLGKY
+49 RENWDIAETSPLGKY

-79 NSNLPDG
+79 NSNLPEG

-94 TRYLKKVLNIQNK
+94 TRYLKKTLNVQNK

-129 LPDVFL
+129 LPDIFL
-135 VSDRETLEELVD
+135 VSDRETLEELVE

-152 DLTDVYKNC
+152 DLTEVYKSC
-161 ASDKIKEMYESYGEE
+161 ASDKIQEMYESYGKE

-187 FALPETAIDDGPQLL
+187 FALPETAIDDGSQLL
-202 WLRRDWMEQLGLNEP
+202 WLRRDWMEQLGVKEP
-217 KTLEEA
+217 KTLDEA
-223 FSVIRAFQENRMGAE
+223 LSVIRAFQENRMGAE
-238 DGEDPVGLVCDPG
+238 EGEDPVGLVCDPG
-251 LVGTISTSYSVDSV
+251 LVGTVSTSYSVDSV
-265 FESFG
+265 FEMFG
-270 AYPQQWIKNSDGEV
+270 AYPQQWIKNADGEI
-284 VYGSLTEETKEALSY
+284 VYGSLTEETKEALGY

-338 APNNPLMDEYR
+338 TPNNPLMDEYR
-349 QNQESDWEPY
+349 KNKETDWEPY
-359 YLTADAKQRTEVY
+359 YLTADAKRTVEVY
-372 STFRDNKY
+372 STFWDSKY

-401 DYSRYKAEDA
+401 DYSRYEAEDA
-411 DEMNSYFALNVD
+411 DEVNSYFALNVD

-437 ATYIVTRHIRE
+437 ATYMVTKHIRE
-448 ALYSPGTSKT
+448 ALYSPGDAKT

-466 VSYFDAC
+466 ASYFDAC
-473 KEYLESEVPSLEAWA
+473 KEYLEAEVPSVEAWA

-501 DANYHAPE
+501 DANYRASE

-517 GEIPQTLRSLEK
+517 GEIPQTLRLLEK

-535 IMGKKPVSFFDS
+535 IMGKKPVSSFDS
-547 FVEDWYRKGGDSLTE
+547 FVEEWYRKGGDSLTE
-562 RVRAGLVNCDEE
+562 RVRKGIMICEK

>member
-1 MRFSLKKTG
+1 MRRSPRKTLLFFSA
-10 LFLSMILILTL
+10 ILILTL
-21 LTGCSF
+21 LAGCSF
-27 GSLSAERTEEKDLDV
+27 GTGGTKKTDGDVSSVKD
-42 PPAEDQN
+42 
-49 RENWDKAETSPLGKY
+49 RENWDIAETSPLGKY

-79 NSNLPDG
+79 NSNLPEG

-94 TRYLKKVLNIQNK
+94 TRYLKKTLNVQNK

-129 LPDVFL
+129 LPDIFL
-135 VSDRETLEELVD
+135 VSDRETLEELVE

-152 DLTDVYKNC
+152 DLTEVYKSC
-161 ASDKIKEMYESYGEE
+161 ASDKIQEMYESYGKE

-187 FALPETAIDDGPQLL
+187 FALPETAIDDGSQLL
-202 WLRRDWMEQLGLNEP
+202 WLRRDWMEQLGVKEP
-217 KTLEEA
+217 KTLDEA
-223 FSVIRAFQENRMGAE
+223 LSVIRAFQENRMGAE
-238 DGEDPVGLVCDPG
+238 EGEDPVGLVCDPG
-251 LVGTISTSYSVDSV
+251 LVGTVSTSYSVDSV
-265 FESFG
+265 FEMFG
-270 AYPQQWIKNSDGEV
+270 AYPQQWIKNADGEI
-284 VYGSLTEETKEALSY
+284 VYGSLTEETKEAQGY

-338 APNNPLMDEYR
+338 TPNNPLMDEYR
-349 QNQESDWEPY
+349 KNKETDWEPY
-359 YLTADAKQRTEVY
+359 YLTADAKRTVEVY
-372 STFRDNKY
+372 STFWDSKY

-401 DYSRYKAEDA
+401 DYSRYEAEAA
-411 DEMNSYFALNVD
+411 DEVNSYFALNVD

-437 ATYIVTRHIRE
+437 ATYMVTRHIRE
-448 ALYSPGTSKT
+448 ALYSPGDAKT

-473 KEYLESEVPSLEAWA
+473 REYLGAEVPSVEAWA

-529 NAFIQI
+529 KAFIQI
-535 IMGKKPVSFFDS
+535 IMGKKPVSSFDS
-547 FVEDWYRKGGDSLTE
+547 FVEEWYRKGGDSLTE
-562 RVRAGLVNCDEE
+562 RVRKGIMICEK